1 MKKLLFIVLALSIS
15 CLANAADSF
24 STLEERMTG
33 KDFKETGLGKLT
45 DEELANLN
53 NWLRRHSVATLEN
66 AAARSASNVA
76 AAETTSDLRGFENQ
90 PKYVPGGNDSKV
102 IYGTVIGTFDGWNGK
117 GFLFKL
123 TNGMV
128 WQTTE
133 KDTFFT
139 KPVENAEIEIKKG
152 FMGNWRLS
160 MVGHGSAVRVKR
172 VK

>member
-1 MKKLLFIVLALSIS
+1 MKKLLFFVLAFSIP

-33 KDFKETGLGKLT
+33 KDFNETGLGKLT
-45 DEELANLN
+45 SEELTNLN

-66 AAARSASNVA
+66 TAARPASNA
-76 AAETTSDLRGFENQ
+76 ALAETTTDLRGFENQ
-90 PKYVPGGNDSKV
+90 PKDDPNGNDSKV
-102 IYGTVIGTFDGWNGK
+102 IYSTTVGTFDGWNGK
-117 GFLFKL
+117 GTVFKL

-128 WQTTE
+128 WQATE
-133 KDTFFT
+133 NDTFFT
-139 KPVENAEIEIKKG
+139 SPVENAEIEIKKG

-160 MVGHGSAVRVKR
+160 MVGRGSAVRVKR